1 MKPCTVEFQAFGPYA
16 GHELVDFEKLAARGL
31 FLICGKTGTGKTMI
45 LDAITFALYGKSSG
59 HGRDDF
65 EAMRCTNAA
74 FDVTTYVRF
83 TFENNG
89 IYYRFERRLERKR
102 KNLSASYMVWQ
113 KDENGTWTA
122 LFENA
127 KEKMLNEK
135 AEEII
140 GLSYEQFRQVIV
152 LPQGQFEKFLT
163 SDSAD
168 KEKILTSIFGEE
180 KWQAVAQLMFEEA
193 TERRQQLKSLQEQ
206 ISNSLQ
212 EEACE
217 TMAELEA
224 VIAQKKERLVTME
237 AAYQE
242 GACEKQIRALRD
254 RLALVSRFQDL
265 RRGKARV
272 RAYEEKQ
279 HDRAEQEKRIQD
291 ARRAEKVKELLL
303 ELHRAE
309 AAQAERKT
317 AVRAADQAA
326 GQAKQQAE
334 QILLQVTAQ
343 QQKNDEIEEKK
354 AQKIQLTAKITDYES
369 IAALEQNFQ
378 KQRKAAESALQ
389 EAEQEKQVYE
399 SYAPKLVMLHETYE
413 TDMEEHRKLLAAYLA
428 GITGELAASLVEG
441 QPCPVCG
448 SREHPQKAVRTE
460 ADTSKEHVEEKRAEA
475 DAVYQ
480 KLQQTMQKQEQAKK
494 KYEEKQRLAQELQ
507 LAKETAY
514 TRLAEMQNNLIPEIG
529 SLAELQKKLQQLT
542 DEIGKDTEQL
552 QSLTKML
559 EQANNTVA
567 ETAAKAELARQEEEL
582 TQKKQEA
589 AMQAVAK
596 GLSEHGFADIKEA
609 EQLLMGEKELEGM
622 RRQIADYD
630 AGKKAAE
637 EQVMRL
643 QEELGRQQEPDEEAC
658 KTELARL
665 EKLQGTYAKET
676 AVLSETIR
684 RLSQKA
690 EKLALAGEG
699 LEEKLLEAEQDLAF
713 AKKLRGDAGT
723 GLQRYVLGILFSS
736 VIAAANRMLSMVHG
750 GRYRLFRSDE
760 KAQGSNKRGLE
771 LKVYDKNSEEHEG
784 RFVSTL
790 SGGEKF
796 LASLALSI
804 GMSTIAQKSGIRI
817 EALFIDKGFG
827 SLDEDS
833 ITDAMQI
840 LGSIQQANGLV
851 GIISHVQLLQE
862 RIPTKLRVEETE
874 KGSHIIQTIGYKL

>member
-122 LFENA
+122 MFENA

-217 TMAELEA
+217 TLAELEA

-237 AAYQE
+237 TAYQE
-242 GACEKQIRALRD
+242 GACEKQIRELRD

-343 QQKNDEIEEKK
+343 QQKTDEIEEKK

-369 IAALEQNFQ
+369 IAALEQTFQ

-399 SYAPKLVMLHETYE
+399 SYAPKLVMLHEAYE

-507 LAKETAY
+507 LVKETAY

-542 DEIGKDTEQL
+542 DEIGKDTEKL

-582 TQKKQEA
+582 AQKKQEA

-609 EQLLMGEKELEGM
+609 EQLLLSEKEQEKLQQ
-622 RRQIADYD
+622 QIADFD

-637 EQVMRL
+637 EQVKRL

-665 EKLQGTYAKET
+665 EKLQETYAKET

-796 LASLALSI
+796 LTSLALSI

-817 EALFIDKGFG
+817 EALFIDEGFG

-840 LGSIQQANGLV
+840 LDSIQQANGLV

-874 KGSHIIQTIGYKL
+874 KGSHIIQTIG

>member
-65 EAMRCTNAA
+65 EAIRCTNAA

-217 TMAELEA
+217 TLAELEA

-399 SYAPKLVMLHETYE
+399 SYAPKLVMLHEAYE

-475 DAVYQ
+475 EAVYQ

-507 LAKETAY
+507 LAKEAAY
-514 TRLAEMQNNLIPEIG
+514 TRLVEMQNNLIPEIG

-542 DEIGKDTEQL
+542 DEIGKDTEKL

-643 QEELGRQQEPDEEAC
+643 QEELGRQQEPDAEAC

-665 EKLQGTYAKET
+665 EKLQETYAKET

-690 EKLALAGEG
+690 DKLAQAGEG

-817 EALFIDKGFG
+817 EALFIDEGFG

-874 KGSHIIQTIGYKL
+874 KGSHIIQTIG

>member
-217 TMAELEA
+217 TLAELEA

-237 AAYQE
+237 TAYQE

-272 RAYEEKQ
+272 RAYEQKQ

-475 DAVYQ
+475 EAVYQ

-542 DEIGKDTEQL
+542 DEIGKDTEKL

-589 AMQAVAK
+589 AMQAVSK

-665 EKLQGTYAKET
+665 EKLQETYAKET

-817 EALFIDKGFG
+817 EALFIDEGFG

-874 KGSHIIQTIGYKL
+874 KGSHIIQTIG

>member
-16 GHELVDFEKLAARGL
+16 GHELVDFEKLAAKGL

-217 TMAELEA
+217 TLAELEA

-237 AAYQE
+237 TAYQE

-272 RAYEEKQ
+272 RAYEQKQ

-475 DAVYQ
+475 EAVYQ

-542 DEIGKDTEQL
+542 DEIGKDTEKL

-643 QEELGRQQEPDEEAC
+643 QEELGRQKEPDEEAC

-665 EKLQGTYAKET
+665 EKQQEIYAKET

-684 RLSQKA
+684 RLSEKA
-690 EKLALAGEG
+690 DKLAQAGEG

-817 EALFIDKGFG
+817 EALFIDEGFG

-874 KGSHIIQTIGYKL
+874 KGSHIIQTIG

>member
-217 TMAELEA
+217 TLAELEA
-224 VIAQKKERLVTME
+224 VIAQKKERLVAME

-242 GACEKQIRALRD
+242 DACEKQIRALRD

-334 QILLQVTAQ
+334 QIFLQVTAQ

-643 QEELGRQQEPDEEAC
+643 QEELGRQQEPDEEAW

-665 EKLQGTYAKET
+665 EKLQETYAKET

-817 EALFIDKGFG
+817 EALFIDEGFG

-874 KGSHIIQTIGYKL
+874 KGSHIIQTIG

>member
-152 LPQGQFEKFLT
+152 LPQGQFEKLLT

-217 TMAELEA
+217 TLAELEA

-399 SYAPKLVMLHETYE
+399 SYAPKLVMLHEAYE

-475 DAVYQ
+475 EAVYQ

-507 LAKETAY
+507 LAKETVY

-529 SLAELQKKLQQLT
+529 SLAELQKNLQQLT
-542 DEIGKDTEQL
+542 DEIGKDTEKL

-665 EKLQGTYAKET
+665 EKLQETYAKET

-817 EALFIDKGFG
+817 EALFIDEGFG

-874 KGSHIIQTIGYKL
+874 KGSHIIQTIG

>member
-217 TMAELEA
+217 TLAELEA

-237 AAYQE
+237 TAYQE

-334 QILLQVTAQ
+334 QIFLQVTAQ

-399 SYAPKLVMLHETYE
+399 SYAPKLVMLHEAYE

-542 DEIGKDTEQL
+542 DEIGKDTEKL

-665 EKLQGTYAKET
+665 EKLQETYAKET
-676 AVLSETIR
+676 AVLSEMIR

-817 EALFIDKGFG
+817 EALFIDEGFG

-874 KGSHIIQTIGYKL
+874 KGSHIIQTIG

>member
-1 MKPCTVEFQAFGPYA
+1 MKPCKVEFQAFGPYA
-16 GHELVDFEKLAARGL
+16 GHELVDFEKLAAKGL

-74 FDVTTYVRF
+74 FDVATYVSF

-89 IYYRFERRLERKR
+89 VYYRFERRLERKR
-102 KNLSASYMVWQ
+102 KNLSVSYMAWQ
-113 KDENGTWTA
+113 KDENGMWTA

-206 ISNSLQ
+206 IRNSLQ

-217 TMAELEA
+217 TLEELEEN
-224 VIAQKKERLVTME
+224 VAQKKESLTAME
-237 AAYQE
+237 VSYQDHAY
-242 GACEKQIRALRD
+242 EKQIKELRD

-265 RRGKARV
+265 QKGKERV
-272 RAYEEKQ
+272 RAYEEKMPE
-279 HDRAEQEKRIQD
+279 RAVQEKRIGD
-291 ARRAEKVKELLL
+291 AQRAEKVRTLLSELYT
-303 ELHRAE
+303 AE
-309 AAQAERKT
+309 TAWVQRKT
-317 AVRAADQAA
+317 AAQKADQAA
-326 GQAKQQAE
+326 VQAKQQAE

-343 QQKNDEIEEKK
+343 QQKNSEIEEKK
-354 AQKIQLTAKITDYES
+354 AQKIQLEAKTADYES
-369 IAALEQNFQ
+369 IAALEQSCE
-378 KQRKAAESALQ
+378 KQRKETEAAVQAAER
-389 EAEQEKQVYE
+389 EKQIYE

-413 TDMEEHRKLLAAYLA
+413 KSMEEHRSLLAAYLA
-428 GITGELAASLVEG
+428 GITGELAASLIEG

-448 SREHPQKAVRTE
+448 SREHPQKAVRTAADTAKKDVEAKRSE
-460 ADTSKEHVEEKRAEA
+460 ADSI
-475 DAVYQ
+475 YQ
-480 KLQQTMQKQEQAKK
+480 RLQQTMQKQEQAKK
-494 KYEEKQRLAQELQ
+494 QYEEKQRLAQELQ
-507 LAKETAY
+507 LAKETAH
-514 TRLAEMQNNLIPEIG
+514 TKLAQMQNHLIPEIH
-529 SLAELQKKLQQLT
+529 SLAELQKKLQQLS
-542 DEIGKDTEQL
+542 DEIEKATEEMQR
-552 QSLTKML
+552 LTKQQ
-559 EQANNTVA
+559 EQANNAVA
-567 ETAAKAELARQEEEL
+567 ETEAKAELAHQEAEVA
-582 TQKKQEA
+582 QKKQET
-589 AMQAVAK
+589 AMQELAK
-596 GLSEHGFADIKEA
+596 GLSENGFSDAGEA
-609 EQLLMGEKELEGM
+609 EHLLMDEKELEEL
-622 RRQIADYD
+622 RRRIADFD

-637 EQVMRL
+637 EQVKRL
-643 QEELGRQQEPDEEAC
+643 QEELGGQQEPDADAC
-658 KTELARL
+658 KTELAHL
-665 EKLQGTYAKET
+665 EKQQETYAKET
-676 AVLSETIR
+676 AVLAETIR

-690 EKLALAGEG
+690 EKLAQAGEG
-699 LEEKLLEAEQDLAF
+699 IEEKLLEAEQDLAF

-784 RFVSTL
+784 RFVNTL

-796 LASLALSI
+796 LTSLALSI

-817 EALFIDKGFG
+817 EALFIDEGFG

-862 RIPTKLRVEETE
+862 RIPTKLRVEENE
-874 KGSHIIQTIGYKL
+874 KGSHIIQTIG

>member
-152 LPQGQFEKFLT
+152 LPQGQFEKLLT

-217 TMAELEA
+217 TLAELEA
-224 VIAQKKERLVTME
+224 VIAQKKERLVAME

-242 GACEKQIRALRD
+242 DACEKQIRALRD

-334 QILLQVTAQ
+334 QIFLQVTAQ

-399 SYAPKLVMLHETYE
+399 SYAPKLVMLHEAYE

-475 DAVYQ
+475 EAVYQ

-514 TRLAEMQNNLIPEIG
+514 TRLAEMQNNLIPEIV

-542 DEIGKDTEQL
+542 DEIGKDTEKL

-643 QEELGRQQEPDEEAC
+643 QEELGRQKEPDEEAC

-665 EKLQGTYAKET
+665 EKQQEIYAKET

-684 RLSQKA
+684 RLSEKA
-690 EKLALAGEG
+690 DKLAQAGEG

-817 EALFIDKGFG
+817 EALFIDEGFG

-874 KGSHIIQTIGYKL
+874 KGSRIIQTIG

>member
-217 TMAELEA
+217 TLAELEA
-224 VIAQKKERLVTME
+224 VIAQKKERLATME

-265 RRGKARV
+265 RREKARV

-326 GQAKQQAE
+326 GQAKQQVE

-665 EKLQGTYAKET
+665 EKLQETYAKET

-817 EALFIDKGFG
+817 EALFIDEGFG

-874 KGSHIIQTIGYKL
+874 KGSHIIQTIG

>member
-217 TMAELEA
+217 TLAELEA

-542 DEIGKDTEQL
+542 DEIGKDTEKL

-567 ETAAKAELARQEEEL
+567 QTAAKAELARQEEEL
-582 TQKKQEA
+582 TQKKQKA

-665 EKLQGTYAKET
+665 EKLQETYAKET

-817 EALFIDKGFG
+817 EALFIDEGFG

-874 KGSHIIQTIGYKL
+874 KGSHIIQTIG

>member
-180 KWQAVAQLMFEEA
+180 KWQVVAQLMFEEA

-217 TMAELEA
+217 TLAELEA

-309 AAQAERKT
+309 AAQAERKK

-507 LAKETAY
+507 LVKETAY

-542 DEIGKDTEQL
+542 DEIGKDTEKL

-582 TQKKQEA
+582 AQKKQEA

-609 EQLLMGEKELEGM
+609 EQLLLSEKEQEKLQQ
-622 RRQIADYD
+622 QIADFD

-643 QEELGRQQEPDEEAC
+643 QEELGRQKEPDEEAC

-665 EKLQGTYAKET
+665 EKQQEIYAKET

-684 RLSQKA
+684 RLSEKA
-690 EKLALAGEG
+690 DKLAQAGEG

-817 EALFIDKGFG
+817 EALFIDEGFG

-874 KGSHIIQTIGYKL
+874 KGSHIIQTIG

>member
-1 MKPCTVEFQAFGPYA
+1 MKPCMVEFQAFGPYA
-16 GHELVDFEKLAARGL
+16 GHELVDFEKLAAKGL

-212 EEACE
+212 EETCE
-217 TMAELEA
+217 TLAELE
-224 VIAQKKERLVTME
+224 VVVAQKKERLVTME

-265 RRGKARV
+265 RRERARV
-272 RAYEEKQ
+272 RAYEEKK
-279 HDRAEQEKRIQD
+279 HDRVEQEKRLQD

-317 AVRAADQAA
+317 AVRTADQAA

-369 IAALEQNFQ
+369 IAALEQTFQ

-399 SYAPKLVMLHETYE
+399 SYAPKLVMLHEAYE

-475 DAVYQ
+475 DVVYQ

-542 DEIGKDTEQL
+542 DEIGKDTEKL

-582 TQKKQEA
+582 AQKKQEA

-609 EQLLMGEKELEGM
+609 EQLLLSEKEQEKLQQ
-622 RRQIADYD
+622 QIADFD

-637 EQVMRL
+637 EQVKRL
-643 QEELGRQQEPDEEAC
+643 QEELGRQQEPDAESC

-665 EKLQGTYAKET
+665 EKLQETYAKET

-684 RLSQKA
+684 RLSQKT

-796 LASLALSI
+796 LTSLALSI

-817 EALFIDKGFG
+817 EALFIDEGFG

-874 KGSHIIQTIGYKL
+874 KGSHIIQTIG

>member
-152 LPQGQFEKFLT
+152 LPQGQSEKFLT

-217 TMAELEA
+217 TLAELEA

-665 EKLQGTYAKET
+665 EKLQETYAKET

-817 EALFIDKGFG
+817 EALFIDEGFG

-874 KGSHIIQTIGYKL
+874 KGSHIIQTIG

>member
-217 TMAELEA
+217 TLAELEA

-237 AAYQE
+237 TAYQE

-334 QILLQVTAQ
+334 QILLAQ

-378 KQRKAAESALQ
+378 KQRKAAESVLQ

-399 SYAPKLVMLHETYE
+399 SYAPKLVMLHEAYE

-542 DEIGKDTEQL
+542 DEIGKDTEKL

-665 EKLQGTYAKET
+665 EKLQETYAKET

-817 EALFIDKGFG
+817 EALFIDEGFG

-874 KGSHIIQTIGYKL
+874 KGSHIIQTIG

>member
-1 MKPCTVEFQAFGPYA
+1 M
-16 GHELVDFEKLAARGL
+16 
-31 FLICGKTGTGKTMI
+31 
-45 LDAITFALYGKSSG
+45 
-59 HGRDDF
+59 
-65 EAMRCTNAA
+65 
-74 FDVTTYVRF
+74 
-83 TFENNG
+83 
-89 IYYRFERRLERKR
+89 
-102 KNLSASYMVWQ
+102 
-113 KDENGTWTA
+113 
-122 LFENA
+122 
-127 KEKMLNEK
+127 
-135 AEEII
+135 
-140 GLSYEQFRQVIV
+140 
-152 LPQGQFEKFLT
+152 
-163 SDSAD
+163 
-168 KEKILTSIFGEE
+168 
-180 KWQAVAQLMFEEA
+180 
-193 TERRQQLKSLQEQ
+193 
-206 ISNSLQ
+206 
-212 EEACE
+212 
-217 TMAELEA
+217 
-224 VIAQKKERLVTME
+224 
-237 AAYQE
+237 
-242 GACEKQIRALRD
+242 
-254 RLALVSRFQDL
+254 
-265 RRGKARV
+265 
-272 RAYEEKQ
+272 
-279 HDRAEQEKRIQD
+279 
-291 ARRAEKVKELLL
+291 
-303 ELHRAE
+303 
-309 AAQAERKT
+309 
-317 AVRAADQAA
+317 
-326 GQAKQQAE
+326 
-334 QILLQVTAQ
+334 
-343 QQKNDEIEEKK
+343 
-354 AQKIQLTAKITDYES
+354 
-369 IAALEQNFQ
+369 EQNFQ

-399 SYAPKLVMLHETYE
+399 SYAPKLVMLHEAYE
-413 TDMEEHRKLLAAYLA
+413 TDMEEHRKPLAAYLA

-475 DAVYQ
+475 EAVYQ

-529 SLAELQKKLQQLT
+529 SLAELQKNLQQLT
-542 DEIGKDTEQL
+542 DEIGKDTEKL

-665 EKLQGTYAKET
+665 EKLQETYAKET
-676 AVLSETIR
+676 AVVSETIR

-817 EALFIDKGFG
+817 EALFIDEGFG

-874 KGSHIIQTIGYKL
+874 KGSHIIQTIG

>member
-217 TMAELEA
+217 TLAELEA

-291 ARRAEKVKELLL
+291 AKRAEKVKELLL

-354 AQKIQLTAKITDYES
+354 AQKIQLTAKMTDYES

-399 SYAPKLVMLHETYE
+399 SYAPKLVMLHEAYE

-514 TRLAEMQNNLIPEIG
+514 TRLAEMQNNLVPEIG

-542 DEIGKDTEQL
+542 DEIGKDTEKL

-665 EKLQGTYAKET
+665 EKLQETYAKET

-699 LEEKLLEAEQDLAF
+699 LGEKLLEAEQDLAF

-817 EALFIDKGFG
+817 EALFIDEGFG

-874 KGSHIIQTIGYKL
+874 KGSHIIQTIG

>member
-217 TMAELEA
+217 TLAELEA

-237 AAYQE
+237 TAYQE

-399 SYAPKLVMLHETYE
+399 SYAPKLVMLHEAYE

-542 DEIGKDTEQL
+542 NEIGKDTEKL

-665 EKLQGTYAKET
+665 EKLQETYAKET
-676 AVLSETIR
+676 AVLSEMIR

-817 EALFIDKGFG
+817 EALFIDEGFG

-874 KGSHIIQTIGYKL
+874 KGSRIIQTIG

>member
-212 EEACE
+212 EEACD
-217 TMAELEA
+217 TLAELEA
-224 VIAQKKERLVTME
+224 IIAQKKERLVTME

-279 HDRAEQEKRIQD
+279 HDRVEQEKRIQD

-399 SYAPKLVMLHETYE
+399 SYAPKLVMLHEAYE

-542 DEIGKDTEQL
+542 DEIGKDTEKL

-643 QEELGRQQEPDEEAC
+643 QEELGRQREPDEEAC

-665 EKLQGTYAKET
+665 EKLQETYAKET

-817 EALFIDKGFG
+817 EALFIDEGFG

-874 KGSHIIQTIGYKL
+874 KGSHIIQTIG

>member
-217 TMAELEA
+217 TLAELEA

-265 RRGKARV
+265 RRGKACV

-309 AAQAERKT
+309 AAQAERKK

-460 ADTSKEHVEEKRAEA
+460 TDTSKEHVEEKRAEA

-665 EKLQGTYAKET
+665 EKLQETYAKET

-796 LASLALSI
+796 LASLAMSI

-817 EALFIDKGFG
+817 EALFIDEGFG

-874 KGSHIIQTIGYKL
+874 KGSHIIQTIG

>member
-217 TMAELEA
+217 TLAELEA

-399 SYAPKLVMLHETYE
+399 SYAPKLVMLHEAYE

-475 DAVYQ
+475 EAVYQ
-480 KLQQTMQKQEQAKK
+480 KLQQTMQKQEQEKK

-507 LAKETAY
+507 LAKEAAY
-514 TRLAEMQNNLIPEIG
+514 TRLVEMQNNLIPEIG

-542 DEIGKDTEQL
+542 DEIGKDTEKL

-665 EKLQGTYAKET
+665 EKLQETYAKET

-690 EKLALAGEG
+690 DKLAQAGEG

-817 EALFIDKGFG
+817 EALFIDEGFG

-874 KGSHIIQTIGYKL
+874 KGSHIIQTIG

>member
-152 LPQGQFEKFLT
+152 LPQGQFEKLLT

-217 TMAELEA
+217 TLAELEA

-237 AAYQE
+237 ATYQE

-265 RRGKARV
+265 RRGKACV

-317 AVRAADQAA
+317 AVWAADQAA

-399 SYAPKLVMLHETYE
+399 SYAPKLVMLHEAYE

-475 DAVYQ
+475 EAVYQ

-542 DEIGKDTEQL
+542 DEIGKDTEKL
-552 QSLTKML
+552 QSLTKLL

-665 EKLQGTYAKET
+665 EKLQETYAKET

-771 LKVYDKNSEEHEG
+771 LKVYDKNSEEHGG

-817 EALFIDKGFG
+817 EALFIDEGFG

-874 KGSHIIQTIGYKL
+874 KGSHIIQTIG

>member
-122 LFENA
+122 LYENA

-217 TMAELEA
+217 TLAELEA

-494 KYEEKQRLAQELQ
+494 KYEEKQGLAQELQ

-542 DEIGKDTEQL
+542 DEIGKDTEKL

-582 TQKKQEA
+582 TQKKQKA

-665 EKLQGTYAKET
+665 EKQQEIYAKET

-684 RLSQKA
+684 RLSEKA
-690 EKLALAGEG
+690 DKLAQAGEG

-817 EALFIDKGFG
+817 EALFIDEGFG

-874 KGSHIIQTIGYKL
+874 KGSHIIQTIG

>member
-217 TMAELEA
+217 TLAELEA

-237 AAYQE
+237 TAYQE

-334 QILLQVTAQ
+334 QIFLQVTAQ

-399 SYAPKLVMLHETYE
+399 SYAPKLVMLHEAYE

-542 DEIGKDTEQL
+542 DEIGKDTEKL

-665 EKLQGTYAKET
+665 EKLQETYAKET

-817 EALFIDKGFG
+817 EALFIDEGFG

-874 KGSHIIQTIGYKL
+874 KGSHIIQTIG

>member
-16 GHELVDFEKLAARGL
+16 GHELVDFEKLAAKGL

-122 LFENA
+122 MFENA

-217 TMAELEA
+217 TLAELEA

-237 AAYQE
+237 TAYQE

-265 RRGKARV
+265 RRGKERV

-279 HDRAEQEKRIQD
+279 PDRAEQEKRIQD

-399 SYAPKLVMLHETYE
+399 SYAPKLVMLHEAYE

-475 DAVYQ
+475 EAVYQ
-480 KLQQTMQKQEQAKK
+480 KLQQMMQKQEQAKK

-542 DEIGKDTEQL
+542 DEIGKDTEKL

-596 GLSEHGFADIKEA
+596 GLSEHGFVDIKEA

-665 EKLQGTYAKET
+665 EKLQETYAKET

-699 LEEKLLEAEQDLAF
+699 LEKKLLEAEQDLAF

-817 EALFIDKGFG
+817 EALFIDEGFG

-874 KGSHIIQTIGYKL
+874 KGSHIIQTIG

>member
-16 GHELVDFEKLAARGL
+16 GHELVDFEKLAAKGL

-135 AEEII
+135 AEELI

-217 TMAELEA
+217 TLAELE
-224 VIAQKKERLVTME
+224 VVVAQKKERLAAME

-242 GACEKQIRALRD
+242 GAYEKQIRALRD

-265 RRGKARV
+265 RRERARV

-279 HDRAEQEKRIQD
+279 HDRVEQEKRIQD

-317 AVRAADQAA
+317 AVRTADQAA

-369 IAALEQNFQ
+369 IAALEQTFQ

-399 SYAPKLVMLHETYE
+399 SYAPKLVMLHEAYE

-428 GITGELAASLVEG
+428 GITGELAASLIEG
-441 QPCPVCG
+441 EPCPVCG

-507 LAKETAY
+507 LVKETAY

-542 DEIGKDTEQL
+542 DEIGKDMEKL

-582 TQKKQEA
+582 AQKKQEA
-589 AMQAVAK
+589 AMQALAE
-596 GLSEHGFADIKEA
+596 GLSENGFSDAGEA
-609 EQLLMGEKELEGM
+609 EQLLMSEKELEELQ
-622 RRQIADYD
+622 RRIADFD
-630 AGKKAAE
+630 AGRKAAE
-637 EQVMRL
+637 EQMKRL
-643 QEELGRQQEPDEEAC
+643 QEELGGQQEPDADAC
-658 KTELARL
+658 KTELALL
-665 EKLQGTYAKET
+665 EKQQEAYAKET

-699 LEEKLLEAEQDLAF
+699 IEEKLLEAEQDLAF

-796 LASLALSI
+796 LTSLALSI

-817 EALFIDKGFG
+817 EALFIDEGFG

-840 LGSIQQANGLV
+840 LDSIQQANGLV

-874 KGSHIIQTIGYKL
+874 KGSHIIQTIG

>member
-217 TMAELEA
+217 TLAELEA

-309 AAQAERKT
+309 AAQAERKK

-354 AQKIQLTAKITDYES
+354 VQKIQLTAKITDYES

-609 EQLLMGEKELEGM
+609 EQLLMGEQELEGM

-665 EKLQGTYAKET
+665 EKLQETYAKET

-817 EALFIDKGFG
+817 EALFIDEGFG

-874 KGSHIIQTIGYKL
+874 KGSHIIQTIG

>member
-217 TMAELEA
+217 TLAELEA
-224 VIAQKKERLVTME
+224 VIAQKKERLDAME

-279 HDRAEQEKRIQD
+279 HGRAEQEKRIQD

-309 AAQAERKT
+309 AAQAERKK

-665 EKLQGTYAKET
+665 EKLQETYAKET

-817 EALFIDKGFG
+817 EALFIDEGFG

-874 KGSHIIQTIGYKL
+874 KGSHIIQTIG

>member
-31 FLICGKTGTGKTMI
+31 FLICGKTGIGKTMI

-217 TMAELEA
+217 TLAELEA

-237 AAYQE
+237 TAYQE

-279 HDRAEQEKRIQD
+279 HDRAEKEKRIQD

-334 QILLQVTAQ
+334 QIFLQVTAQ

-399 SYAPKLVMLHETYE
+399 SYAPKLVMLHEAYE
-413 TDMEEHRKLLAAYLA
+413 TDMEEHRNLLAAYLA

-542 DEIGKDTEQL
+542 DEIGKDTEKL

-643 QEELGRQQEPDEEAC
+643 QEELGRQKEPDEEAC

-665 EKLQGTYAKET
+665 EKLQETYAKET

-796 LASLALSI
+796 LTSLALSI

-817 EALFIDKGFG
+817 EALFIDEGFG

-874 KGSHIIQTIGYKL
+874 KGSHIIQTIG

>member
-193 TERRQQLKSLQEQ
+193 TERRQQLKMLQEQ

-217 TMAELEA
+217 TLAELEA

-254 RLALVSRFQDL
+254 RLALVSRFRDL

-399 SYAPKLVMLHETYE
+399 SYAPKLVMLHEAYE

-542 DEIGKDTEQL
+542 DEIGKETEKL

-643 QEELGRQQEPDEEAC
+643 QEELGRQKEPDEEAC

-665 EKLQGTYAKET
+665 EKLQETYAKET

-690 EKLALAGEG
+690 EKLAQAGEG

-796 LASLALSI
+796 LTSLALSI

-817 EALFIDKGFG
+817 EALFIDEGFG

-840 LGSIQQANGLV
+840 LDSIQQANGLV

-862 RIPTKLRVEETE
+862 RIPTKLCVEETE
-874 KGSHIIQTIGYKL
+874 KGSHIIQTIG

>member
-217 TMAELEA
+217 TLAELEA

-399 SYAPKLVMLHETYE
+399 SYAPKLVMLHEAYE

-475 DAVYQ
+475 EAVYQ

-529 SLAELQKKLQQLT
+529 SLAELQKNLQQLT
-542 DEIGKDTEQL
+542 DEIGKDTEKL

-567 ETAAKAELARQEEEL
+567 ETAAKAELACQEEEL

-589 AMQAVAK
+589 AMQAVVK

-665 EKLQGTYAKET
+665 EKQQEIYAKET

-684 RLSQKA
+684 RLSEKA
-690 EKLALAGEG
+690 DKLALAGEG

-817 EALFIDKGFG
+817 EALFIDEGFG

-874 KGSHIIQTIGYKL
+874 KGSHIIQTIG

>member
-152 LPQGQFEKFLT
+152 LPQGQFEKLLT

-217 TMAELEA
+217 TLAELEA

-237 AAYQE
+237 TAYQE

-272 RAYEEKQ
+272 RAYEQKQ

-507 LAKETAY
+507 LVKETAY
-514 TRLAEMQNNLIPEIG
+514 TRLAEMQNNLIPEIR
-529 SLAELQKKLQQLT
+529 SLAELQKNLQQLT

-665 EKLQGTYAKET
+665 EKLQETYAKET

-723 GLQRYVLGILFSS
+723 GLRRYVLGILFSS

-817 EALFIDKGFG
+817 EALFIDEGFG

-874 KGSHIIQTIGYKL
+874 KGSHIIQTIG

>member
-1 MKPCTVEFQAFGPYA
+1 MDCTV
-16 GHELVDFEKLAARGL
+16 
-31 FLICGKTGTGKTMI
+31 
-45 LDAITFALYGKSSG
+45 
-59 HGRDDF
+59 
-65 EAMRCTNAA
+65 
-74 FDVTTYVRF
+74 
-83 TFENNG
+83 
-89 IYYRFERRLERKR
+89 RKC
-102 KNLSASYMVWQ
+102 K
-113 KDENGTWTA
+113 G
-122 LFENA
+122 
-127 KEKMLNEK
+127 KMLNEK

-217 TMAELEA
+217 TLAELEA

-237 AAYQE
+237 TAYQE

-272 RAYEEKQ
+272 RAYEQKQ

-399 SYAPKLVMLHETYE
+399 SYAPKLVMLHEAYE

-507 LAKETAY
+507 LVKETAY
-514 TRLAEMQNNLIPEIG
+514 TRLAEMQNNLIPEIR
-529 SLAELQKKLQQLT
+529 SLAELQKNLQQLT
-542 DEIGKDTEQL
+542 DEIGKDTEKL

-665 EKLQGTYAKET
+665 EKLQETYAKET

-817 EALFIDKGFG
+817 EALFIDEGFG

-874 KGSHIIQTIGYKL
+874 KGSHIIQTIG

>member
-102 KNLSASYMVWQ
+102 KNLSAYYMVWQ

-122 LFENA
+122 MFENA

-217 TMAELEA
+217 TLAELEA

-665 EKLQGTYAKET
+665 EKLQETYAKET

-684 RLSQKA
+684 RLSEKA
-690 EKLALAGEG
+690 DKLAQAGEG

-817 EALFIDKGFG
+817 EALFIDEGFG

-874 KGSHIIQTIGYKL
+874 KGSHIIQTIG

>member
-217 TMAELEA
+217 TLAELEA

-309 AAQAERKT
+309 AAQAERKK

-441 QPCPVCG
+441 QPSPVCG

-665 EKLQGTYAKET
+665 EKLQETYAKET

-817 EALFIDKGFG
+817 EALFIDEGFG

-874 KGSHIIQTIGYKL
+874 KGSHIIQTIG

>member
-1 MKPCTVEFQAFGPYA
+1 MKPCMVEFQAFGPYA

-217 TMAELEA
+217 TLAELEA

-309 AAQAERKT
+309 AAQAERKK
-317 AVRAADQAA
+317 AVQAA

-475 DAVYQ
+475 EAVYQ

-514 TRLAEMQNNLIPEIG
+514 TRLAEMQNNLIPEIR

-542 DEIGKDTEQL
+542 DEIGKDTEKL

-589 AMQAVAK
+589 AMQMVAK

-665 EKLQGTYAKET
+665 EKQQEIYAKET

-684 RLSQKA
+684 RLSEKA
-690 EKLALAGEG
+690 DKLAQAGEG

-817 EALFIDKGFG
+817 EALFIDEGFG

-874 KGSHIIQTIGYKL
+874 KGSHIIQTIG

>member
-168 KEKILTSIFGEE
+168 KGKILTSIFGEE

-217 TMAELEA
+217 TLAELEA

-665 EKLQGTYAKET
+665 EKLQETYAKET

-817 EALFIDKGFG
+817 EALFIDEGFG

-874 KGSHIIQTIGYKL
+874 KGSHIIQTIG